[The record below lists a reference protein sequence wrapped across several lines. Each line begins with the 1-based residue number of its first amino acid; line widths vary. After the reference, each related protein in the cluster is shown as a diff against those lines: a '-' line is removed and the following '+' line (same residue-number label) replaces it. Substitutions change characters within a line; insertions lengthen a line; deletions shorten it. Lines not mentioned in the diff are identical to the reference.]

1 MTEERRKPTVEEM
14 WSHIGRILTPM
25 GQMPDK
31 ASIDDRQLQELYSS
45 LTAADR
51 TFKDLV
57 QVAIF
62 KKEIN
67 AIANEKK

>member
-1 MTEERRKPTVEEM
+1 MTEEKRKPTVEEM
-14 WSHIGRILTPM
+14 WAHVGKILAPM
-25 GQMPDK
+25 GHMPDK

-57 QVAIF
+57 QIAIF

-67 AIANEKK
+67 AISNEKK

>member
-1 MTEERRKPTVEEM
+1 MTEQRKPTLEEM
-14 WSHIGRILTPM
+14 WAHIGKILIPM
-25 GQMPDK
+25 DQMPDK
-31 ASIDDRQLQELYSS
+31 ASMDDKQLQEFYYN

-62 KKEIN
+62 KKEIV
-67 AIANEKK
+67 AIENEQS

>member
-1 MTEERRKPTVEEM
+1 
-14 WSHIGRILTPM
+14 M

>member
-1 MTEERRKPTVEEM
+1 MTEEKRKPTVEEM
-14 WSHIGRILTPM
+14 WAHVGKILAPIGH
-25 GQMPDK
+25 MPDK

-57 QVAIF
+57 QIAIF

-67 AIANEKK
+67 VISNEKK